1 MVWIENVRVMIEDR
15 YFKEAGRR
23 ETMITFK
30 NVSKQFPDGTTALKD
45 INLHIEKGELLTLIG
60 PSGCG
65 KTTTMKMINRLIE
78 PSGGQIYIDGTSIAE
93 QDPVELRRSIG
104 YVIQQIG
111 LLPHMTIAENI
122 ALIPKLKKWEKDKI
136 DARVDELLNLVGL
149 EPSTFRTR
157 YPLELS
163 GGQQQRVGVIRAL
176 AAEPPVI
183 LMDEP
188 FSALDPI
195 SREQLQDELIKLQK
209 EIQKTIVFVTHDMD
223 EAMKIADRIAIMKD
237 GEILQL
243 DTPDNILRHPKNEF
257 VRDFVGDERIAKGQT
272 PTANDLMIRKVATV
286 KESRGLAEAFRLM
299 KSERVDSLVVTDPD
313 HVYKGVVTLD
323 VVQQHYDD
331 DSKRIVDVMSEPKPV
346 SIDTLYPEIAKRF
359 AEETLGMIPVV
370 NESIL
375 EGVITNGSMMR
386 GLAGLDQ
393 VSQRKEG
400 ALNE

>member
-1 MVWIENVRVMIEDR
+1 
-15 YFKEAGRR
+15 
-23 ETMITFK
+23 MITFEH
-30 NVSKQFPDGTTALKD
+30 VSKKFADGTEALKD
-45 INLHIEKGELLTLIG
+45 INLHIEQGELLTLIG

-78 PSGGQIYIDGTSIAE
+78 PSGGQISIDGKPISD

-122 ALIPKLKKWEKDKI
+122 ALIPKLKKWDKSKI
-136 DARVDELLNLVGL
+136 DKRVDEMLNLVGL
-149 EPSTFRTR
+149 EPSVFRSR

-176 AAEPPVI
+176 AAEPPII

-195 SREQLQDELIKLQK
+195 SREQLQDELVKLQK

-243 DTPDNILRHPKNEF
+243 DTPDRLLRHPKNEF
-257 VRDFVGDERIAKGQT
+257 VRNFIGDERMAKGQA
-272 PTANDLMIRKVATV
+272 PTAVDLMIQKVATV

-299 KSERVDSLVVTDPD
+299 KSERVDSLAVTGPEQE
-313 HVYKGVVTLD
+313 YKGVVTLD
-323 VVQQHYDD
+323 QVQKHYEGDT
-331 DSKRIVDVMSEPKPV
+331 KRIVDVIEIIEP
-346 SIDTLYPEIAKRF
+346 IQRNTLYPEIAKRF
-359 AEETLGMIPVV
+359 AEKQPISIPVV
-370 NESIL
+370 
-375 EGVITNGSMMR
+375 EGEKLTGLVTRSSMMR
-386 GLAGLDQ
+386 GLAGLEQ
-393 VSQRKEG
+393 LGYKEEEP
-400 ALNE
+400 LNE

>member
-1 MVWIENVRVMIEDR
+1 
-15 YFKEAGRR
+15 
-23 ETMITFK
+23 MITFEH
-30 NVSKQFPDGTTALKD
+30 VSKKFADGTEALKD
-45 INLHIEKGELLTLIG
+45 INLHIEQGELLTLIG

-78 PSGGQIYIDGTSIAE
+78 PSGGQIYIDGKPISD

-122 ALIPKLKKWEKDKI
+122 ALIPKLKKWDKSKI
-136 DARVDELLNLVGL
+136 DKRVDEMLNLVGL
-149 EPSTFRTR
+149 EPSVFRSR

-176 AAEPPVI
+176 AAEPPII

-195 SREQLQDELIKLQK
+195 SREQLQDELVKLQK

-243 DTPDNILRHPKNEF
+243 DTPDRLLRHPKNDF
-257 VRDFVGDERIAKGQT
+257 VRNFIGDERMAKGQA
-272 PTANDLMIRKVATV
+272 PSAVDLMIQKVATV

-299 KSERVDSLVVTDPD
+299 KSERVDSLVVTGPD
-313 HVYKGVVTLD
+313 QEYKGVVTLEN
-323 VVQQHYDD
+323 VQKHYESDT
-331 DSKRIVDVMSEPKPV
+331 KRIADVIESIEP
-346 SIDTLYPEIAKRF
+346 IQRNTLYPEIAKRF
-359 AEETLGMIPVV
+359 AVKQPVSIPVV
-370 NESIL
+370 
-375 EGVITNGSMMR
+375 EGGKLTGLVTRSSMMR
-386 GLAGLDQ
+386 GLAGLEQ
-393 VSQRKEG
+393 LGYREEEP
-400 ALNE
+400 LNE

>member
-1 MVWIENVRVMIEDR
+1 
-15 YFKEAGRR
+15 
-23 ETMITFK
+23 MITFEH
-30 NVSKQFPDGTTALKD
+30 VSKKFADGTEALKD
-45 INLHIEKGELLTLIG
+45 INLHIEQGELLTLIG

-78 PSGGQIYIDGTSIAE
+78 PSGGQISIDGKAISE

-122 ALIPKLKKWEKDKI
+122 ALIPKLKKWDKSKI
-136 DARVDELLNLVGL
+136 DRRVDEMLNLVGL
-149 EPSTFRTR
+149 EPSVFRSR

-176 AAEPPVI
+176 AAEPPII

-195 SREQLQDELIKLQK
+195 SREQLQDELVKLQK

-243 DTPDNILRHPKNEF
+243 DTPDRLLRHPKNEF
-257 VRDFVGDERIAKGQT
+257 VRNFIGDERMAKGQA
-272 PTANDLMIRKVATV
+272 PTAVDLMIQKVATV

-299 KSERVDSLVVTDPD
+299 KSERVDSLVVTGPEQE
-313 HVYKGVVTLD
+313 YKGVVTLD
-323 VVQQHYDD
+323 QVQKHYESDT
-331 DSKRIVDVMSEPKPV
+331 KRIVDVIEIIEP
-346 SIDTLYPEIAKRF
+346 IQRNTLYPEIAKRF
-359 AEETLGMIPVV
+359 AEKQPISIPVV
-370 NESIL
+370 
-375 EGVITNGSMMR
+375 EGEKLTGLVTRSSMMR
-386 GLAGLDQ
+386 GLAGLEQ
-393 VSQRKEG
+393 LGYKEEEP
-400 ALNE
+400 LNE

>member
-1 MVWIENVRVMIEDR
+1 
-15 YFKEAGRR
+15 
-23 ETMITFK
+23 MITFEH
-30 NVSKQFPDGTTALKD
+30 VSKKFADGTEALKD

-78 PSGGQIYIDGTSIAE
+78 PSGGQISIDGKSISE

-122 ALIPKLKKWEKDKI
+122 GLIPKLKKWDKQKIEK
-136 DARVDELLNLVGL
+136 RVDEMLHLVGL
-149 EPSTFRTR
+149 EPSVYRSR

-176 AAEPPVI
+176 AAEPPII

-195 SREQLQDELIKLQK
+195 SREQLQDELVKLQK
-209 EIQKTIVFVTHDMD
+209 NIQKTIVFVTHDMD

-243 DTPDNILRHPKNEF
+243 DTPDRLLRHPKNDF
-257 VRDFVGDERIAKGQT
+257 VRDFIGDERMAKGHT
-272 PTANDLMIRKVATV
+272 PSAFDLMIEKVATV

-299 KSERVDSLVVTDPD
+299 KSERVDSLVVTGPNRE
-313 HVYKGVVTLD
+313 YKGVVTLD
-323 VVQQHYDD
+323 QVQKHYDD
-331 DSKRIVDVMSEPKPV
+331 DSKQMIDVIEEIQPIQV
-346 SIDTLYPEIAKRF
+346 NTLYPEIAKRF
-359 AEETLGMIPVV
+359 AEMKPISIPVV
-370 NESIL
+370 
-375 EGVITNGSMMR
+375 EGEKLTGLVTRSSMMR
-386 GLAGLDQ
+386 GLAGLEQ
-393 VSQRKEG
+393 HSQREEG

>member
-1 MVWIENVRVMIEDR
+1 
-15 YFKEAGRR
+15 
-23 ETMITFK
+23 MITFEH
-30 NVSKQFPDGTTALKD
+30 VSKKFADGTEALKD
-45 INLHIEKGELLTLIG
+45 INLHIEQGELLTLIG

-78 PSGGQIYIDGTSIAE
+78 PSGGQISIDGKRISD

-122 ALIPKLKKWEKDKI
+122 ALIPKLKKWDKSKI
-136 DARVDELLNLVGL
+136 DKRVDEMLNLVGL
-149 EPSTFRTR
+149 EPSVFRSR

-176 AAEPPVI
+176 AAEPPII

-195 SREQLQDELIKLQK
+195 SREQLQDELVKLQK

-243 DTPDNILRHPKNEF
+243 DTPDRLLRHPKNEF
-257 VRDFVGDERIAKGQT
+257 VRNFIGDERMAKGQA
-272 PTANDLMIRKVATV
+272 PTAVDLMIQKVATV

-299 KSERVDSLVVTDPD
+299 KSERVDSLVVTGPEQE
-313 HVYKGVVTLD
+313 YKGVVTLD
-323 VVQQHYDD
+323 QVQKHYESDT
-331 DSKRIVDVMSEPKPV
+331 KRIVDVIEIIEP
-346 SIDTLYPEIAKRF
+346 IQRNTLYPEIAKRF
-359 AEETLGMIPVV
+359 AEKQPISIPVV
-370 NESIL
+370 
-375 EGVITNGSMMR
+375 EGEKLTGLVTRSSMMR
-386 GLAGLDQ
+386 GLAGLEQ
-393 VSQRKEG
+393 LGYKEEEP
-400 ALNE
+400 LNE

>member
-1 MVWIENVRVMIEDR
+1 
-15 YFKEAGRR
+15 
-23 ETMITFK
+23 MITFEHVNK
-30 NVSKQFPDGTTALKD
+30 KFADGTEALKD
-45 INLHIEKGELLTLIG
+45 INLHIEQGELLTLIG

-78 PSGGQIYIDGTSIAE
+78 PSGGQIYIDGKPISD

-122 ALIPKLKKWEKDKI
+122 ALIPKLKKWDKSKI
-136 DARVDELLNLVGL
+136 DKRVDEMLNLVGL
-149 EPSTFRTR
+149 EPSVFRSR

-176 AAEPPVI
+176 AAEPPII

-195 SREQLQDELIKLQK
+195 SREQLQDELVKLQK

-243 DTPDNILRHPKNEF
+243 DTPDRLLRHPKNEF
-257 VRDFVGDERIAKGQT
+257 VRNFIGDERMAKGQA
-272 PTANDLMIRKVATV
+272 PTAVDLMIQKVATV

-299 KSERVDSLVVTDPD
+299 KSERVDSLVVTGPEQQ
-313 HVYKGVVTLD
+313 YKGVVTLEQ
-323 VVQQHYDD
+323 VQKHYESDT
-331 DSKRIVDVMSEPKPV
+331 KRIVDVIEIIEP
-346 SIDTLYPEIAKRF
+346 IQRNTLYPEIAKRF
-359 AEETLGMIPVV
+359 AEKQPISIPVV
-370 NESIL
+370 
-375 EGVITNGSMMR
+375 EGEKLTGLVTRSSMMR
-386 GLAGLDQ
+386 GLAGLEQ
-393 VSQRKEG
+393 LGYREEEP
-400 ALNE
+400 LNE

>member
-1 MVWIENVRVMIEDR
+1 
-15 YFKEAGRR
+15 
-23 ETMITFK
+23 MITFEH
-30 NVSKQFPDGTTALKD
+30 VSKKFADGTEALKD
-45 INLHIEKGELLTLIG
+45 INLHIEQGELLTLIG

-78 PSGGQIYIDGTSIAE
+78 PSGGQISIDGKPISD

-122 ALIPKLKKWEKDKI
+122 ALIPKLKKWDKSKI
-136 DARVDELLNLVGL
+136 DKRVDEMLNLVGL
-149 EPSTFRTR
+149 EPSVFRSR

-176 AAEPPVI
+176 AAEPPII

-195 SREQLQDELIKLQK
+195 SREQLQDELVKLQK

-243 DTPDNILRHPKNEF
+243 DTPDRLLRHPKNEF
-257 VRDFVGDERIAKGQT
+257 VRNFIGDERMAKGQA
-272 PTANDLMIRKVATV
+272 PTAVDLMIQKVATV

-299 KSERVDSLVVTDPD
+299 KSERVDSLVVTGPEQQ
-313 HVYKGVVTLD
+313 YKGVVTLD
-323 VVQQHYDD
+323 QVQKHYESDT
-331 DSKRIVDVMSEPKPV
+331 KRIADVIERIEP
-346 SIDTLYPEIAKRF
+346 IQRNTLYPEIAKRF
-359 AEETLGMIPVV
+359 AEKQPISIPVV
-370 NESIL
+370 
-375 EGVITNGSMMR
+375 EGEKLTGLVTRSSMMR
-386 GLAGLDQ
+386 GLAGLEQ
-393 VSQRKEG
+393 LGYKEEEP
-400 ALNE
+400 LNE

>member
-1 MVWIENVRVMIEDR
+1 MD
-15 YFKEAGRR
+15 FSGGRR
-23 ETMITFK
+23 GDRMITFEHI
-30 NVSKQFPDGTTALKD
+30 SKKFADGTEALKD

-78 PSGGQIYIDGTSIAE
+78 PSGGQIYIDGKPISD

-122 ALIPKLKKWEKDKI
+122 ALIPKLKKWDKDKI
-136 DARVDELLNLVGL
+136 DKRVDEMLNLVGL
-149 EPSTFRTR
+149 EPSIFRSR

-176 AAEPPVI
+176 AAEPPII

-195 SREQLQDELIKLQK
+195 SREQLQDELVKLQK

-243 DTPDNILRHPKNEF
+243 DTPDRLLRHPKNEF
-257 VRDFVGDERIAKGQT
+257 VRNFIGDERMAKGQA
-272 PTANDLMIRKVATV
+272 PTAVDLMIRKVATV

-299 KSERVDSLVVTDPD
+299 KSERVDSLVVTGSEQE
-313 HVYKGVVTLD
+313 YIGVVTLEQ
-323 VVQQHYDD
+323 VQNHYGDD
-331 DSKRIVDVMSEPKPV
+331 GKRIVDVIEV
-346 SIDTLYPEIAKRF
+346 IESINESTLYPEIAKRF
-359 AEETLGMIPVV
+359 AENQPISIPVV
-370 NESIL
+370 EDNKLTGLVTRS
-375 EGVITNGSMMR
+375 SMMR
-386 GLAGLDQ
+386 GLAGLEQYDQ
-393 VSQRKEG
+393 REEG
-400 ALNE
+400 SLNE